1 MSFNWT
7 SMRSVAIN
15 QDPEI
20 ARETLLNILFEAM
33 PQGRYR
39 VRQVQTRRD
48 EWPTFQIEID
58 TGLYHGDLDPNTAW
72 RYVADALHEDQLC
85 GLQCRII

>member
-7 SMRSVAIN
+7 CMRSVSIN
-15 QDPEI
+15 QEPDL

-33 PQGRYR
+33 PQGHYR
-39 VRQVQTRRD
+39 VRQIPTPRD
-48 EWPTFQIEID
+48 EWPTFEIQID
-58 TGLYHGDLDPNTAW
+58 TELYRGDLDPGMTW
-72 RYVADALHEDQLC
+72 RHVADALREDQLC

>member
-7 SMRSVAIN
+7 STRSIAIN
-15 QDPEI
+15 QDPES

-33 PQGRYR
+33 PQGHYR
-39 VRQVQTRRD
+39 VRQLPTPRD
-48 EWPTFQIEID
+48 QWPTFAIELD
-58 TGLYHGDLDPNTAW
+58 ADLYRGELDPAQTW
-72 RYVADALHEDQLC
+72 RHIADALHEDQLC

>member
-7 SMRSVAIN
+7 STRSVAIN
-15 QDPEI
+15 QEPEI

-33 PQGRYR
+33 PQGHYR
-39 VRQVQTRRD
+39 VRQLPTPRD
-48 EWPTFQIEID
+48 GWPTFAIELD
-58 TGLYHGDLDPNTAW
+58 ADLYHGALDPAQTW
-72 RYVADALHEDQLC
+72 RHIADALHEDQLC

>member
-7 SMRSVAIN
+7 SMRSIAIN
-15 QDPEI
+15 QEPDL

-33 PQGRYR
+33 PQGHYR
-39 VRQVQTRRD
+39 VRQLQTPRD
-48 EWPTFQIEID
+48 DWPTFAIEVD
-58 TGLYHGDLDPNTAW
+58 ATLYQGELNPDRTW
-72 RYVADALHEDQLC
+72 RHVADALHEDQLC